1 MKKFVLSAALVLMSA
16 LPFAA
21 KADTVNLST
30 GTAAYTYSTP
40 NGTGPAKLSGTNPA
54 WGASIPGAQWI
65 NDSGSATTS
74 EAVGTYTYTTTFTVG
89 SLSSFTGSFASD
101 NNATIELGTAS
112 NLSSIFSVNN
122 NSVSQDQSFNV
133 VTSLGSYSLAA
144 GTYTL
149 TAVVQNAG
157 SSPNPTGLLLGATA
171 VTPEPSSL
179 MLLGTGMA
187 SLAAFGRRKL
197 RA

>member
-1 MKKFVLSAALVLMSA
+1 MKKLVLSAALALMAA

-30 GTAAYTYSTP
+30 GTAAYTYSSP
-40 NGTGPAKLSGTNPA
+40 NGTGTAKVSGTNPA
-54 WGASIPGAQWI
+54 WNASIAGAQWI
-65 NDSGSATTS
+65 NDIGNSTTA
-74 EAVGTYTYTTTFTVG
+74 EAVGNYTYTTTFTVA
-89 SLSSFTGSFASD
+89 SRSFFTGSFASD
-101 NNATIELGTAS
+101 NNATIQLGTAG

-133 VTSLGSYSLAA
+133 VTSLGSYYLGA

-149 TAVVQNAG
+149 TASVTNSG

-187 SLAAFGRRKL
+187 GLAGLARRRL